1 VSETVDERPAAVPLL
16 EPRGGV
22 PPVIDTEAPLQAAIA
37 AIASA
42 SGPIAV
48 DAERA
53 SGYRYSQRAYL
64 VQLRRESVG
73 TFLIDPIAFDNLDAL
88 GAVIA
93 TDEWILHAASQDLAS
108 LREVGLHP
116 ARLFDTELAARLAGF
131 ERVGLATMIELL
143 LGQQLAKEHSAADWS
158 TRPLPE
164 PWLRYAALDV
174 EILIELRDAI
184 ERVLIEQGKLDW
196 AHQEFEAVLAAPPA
210 APRVDPWRRTSGMH
224 RVRTSRQL
232 AIVKAL
238 WEARDEIAR
247 GRDIAP
253 GRVLPDAAI
262 IGAAS
267 TTPETPETLGKLPGW
282 GGRSTRRLVSQLW
295 PIISATYTMG
305 EDELPRPAASGDG
318 PPPAN
323 RWPDRDP
330 VAAGRL
336 ARVRAVLAEIS
347 ETHNVPVENLL
358 TPDLV
363 RRLCWSP
370 PGTDRDTVAAY
381 LQAGGA
387 RPWQIELT
395 AAPMSTALAEKG
407 VPNCE

>member
-16 EPRGGV
+16 EPRDGV
-22 PPVIDTEAPLQAAIA
+22 PPVIDTATALQAAIA

-42 SGPIAV
+42 DGPIAV

-64 VQLRRESVG
+64 VQLRRQSVG
-73 TFLIDPIAFDNLDAL
+73 TFLIDPIAFDNLADL

-93 TDEWILHAASQDLAS
+93 DEEWILHAASQDLPS

-116 ARLFDTELAARLAGF
+116 TRLFDTELAGRLAGF
-131 ERVGLATMIELL
+131 ERVGLATMIEVL
-143 LGQQLAKEHSAADWS
+143 LGQHLAKEHSAADWS
-158 TRPLPE
+158 KRPLPE

-184 ERVLIEQGKLDW
+184 ETVLIEQGKLEW
-196 AHQEFEAVLAAPPA
+196 AHEEFEAALAAPPP

-224 RVRTSRQL
+224 RVRTRRQL
-232 AIVKAL
+232 AMVRAL
-238 WEARDEIAR
+238 WEARDKMAR
-247 GRDIAP
+247 SRDIAP

-262 IGAAS
+262 IGAAA
-267 TTPETPETLGKLPGW
+267 TTPETPDALGKLPGW
-282 GGRSTRRLVSQLW
+282 GGRSTRRLVPQLW
-295 PIISATYTMG
+295 PTIHATYTLP
-305 EDELPRPAASGDG
+305 EDELPRPATGGDG

-323 RWPDRDP
+323 RWADRDP
-330 VAAGRL
+330 IAAGRL
-336 ARVRAVLAEIS
+336 ARVRAVLAEVS
-347 ETHNVPVENLL
+347 ETHTVPVENLL

-370 PGTDRDTVAAY
+370 PGSDPDTVAAY

-387 RPWQIELT
+387 RPWQIALT
-395 AAPMSTALAEKG
+395 AGPMAAALVEEA
-407 VPNCE
+407 